1 MRLPVE
7 QAPPL
12 SFVLLKA
19 PLSDPRLRRFRPEFP
34 LLPNLHDL
42 GWELPDSTT
51 PFVCPETVGVTAD
64 GIRFIELLFYP
75 KSVKET
81 SNFVKRYSR
90 WQNFPFPFSRT
101 QAFYPAERSAR
112 RRAAEA
118 AAQQSEKAFQ
128 LQQKDPVPKKQRFN
142 SVIKAD
148 EASNYHLILRF
159 FAVKAKDFSEQ
170 TLYRPFNAFLTVSVI

>member
-42 GWELPDSTT
+42 GWEPPDSTT
-51 PFVCPETVGVTAD
+51 PFVCPDTVGVTAG
-64 GIRFIELLFYP
+64 GIRFIELLFYS

-90 WQNFPFPFSRT
+90 RQNFPFPLSRT
-101 QAFYPAERSAR
+101 RARSAVSFFSLPASPKSSNTVKKKSNPPTQNSPR
-112 RRAAEA
+112 S
-118 AAQQSEKAFQ
+118 QKA
-128 LQQKDPVPKKQRFN
+128 
-142 SVIKAD
+142 
-148 EASNYHLILRF
+148 
-159 FAVKAKDFSEQ
+159 
-170 TLYRPFNAFLTVSVI
+170 TV